1 MKAFKSFLDFYIAS
15 SIHVALSVFALSWLT
30 LLEFDL
36 PYDGDVLCFI
46 FFASITGYNFVKF
59 FGLAKFHHR
68 SLASWL
74 KVIQVFSLFCFLMMG
89 YYVLQ
94 LELNTIL
101 VISIFALITFLY
113 AMPLLPKRLF
123 VDQSKQLRS
132 ISGLKVYII
141 ALVWAGVTVGLPL
154 LNANYHFDQAIILMG
169 VQRFLFVL
177 ALMLPFE
184 IRDLKYDSLKLATIP
199 QQIGLIRTK
208 QLGILLLVGFVVLE
222 CIQYFADVK
231 SLLILISIAV
241 ITAAFIVFSKVE
253 QSVYYSGF
261 FVESIP
267 IVWVLLTLVF

>member
-1 MKAFKSFLDFYIAS
+1 MKAFKSFLDFYISS

-36 PYDGDVLCFI
+36 PYDGDVLYFV

-59 FGLAKFHHR
+59 FGLTKFHHR

-89 YYVLQ
+89 YYALQ
-94 LELNTIL
+94 LELNTIM

-208 QLGILLLVGFVVLE
+208 QLGVLLLVGFVVLD

-267 IVWVLLTLVF
+267 IVWVLLTLIF